1 MGGGS
6 LPVAFDDNT
15 QTLYFLFGKQ
25 NHYLNNK
32 NPGWS
37 DFGGKEKHS
46 ETAFDAAVRE
56 GHEELNGFIGNSA
69 DIKHNIRHKLVTSF
83 KHETYITFLFKIE
96 YDPNLPSYFNNNFN
110 FLSSHVNLKPIVQ
123 HPINGLF
130 EKSEIKWMTID
141 DIRKNKHLFREFYQN
156 IIDIILKNTNEIIYK
171 IKRINN
177 NKHTLKNTHKLKKK
191 KRNTRIKRR
200 INYWF

>member
-1 MGGGS
+1 
-6 LPVAFDDNT
+6 
-15 QTLYFLFGKQ
+15 
-25 NHYLNNK
+25 
-32 NPGWS
+32 
-37 DFGGKEKHS
+37 
-46 ETAFDAAVRE
+46 
-56 GHEELNGFIGNSA
+56 
-69 DIKHNIRHKLVTSF
+69 
-83 KHETYITFLFKIE
+83 
-96 YDPNLPSYFNNNFN
+96 
-110 FLSSHVNLKPIVQ
+110 VNLKPIVQ